1 MGNGHALACFCL
13 PTTKN
18 KMLVPSP
25 GQMPVCPCLLKSQ
38 IYRACHAQWALP
50 IGHLCKILPM
60 PGIFKWENVRYG
72 CSHTPKFTKGKMPI
86 WPCLLPNTNRSR
98 EPSLHWYSPR
108 YFHFMIIMCKVF
120 NYVIA
125 FFIVDIKQYKLR
137 LFSSLKSIVSTLNEP
152 KKFFLSVS
160 EKVWYG

>member
-1 MGNGHALACFCL
+1 MRNFQMQRRDARVEISTIGASDGHALACFCL

-60 PGIFKWENVRYG
+60 PGYFQMRKCLIWLLSYPQIYKRENAYLA
-72 CSHTPKFTKGKMPI
+72 MPI
-86 WPCLLPNTNRSR
+86 AQHKQKQRAITTLVFTQVLS
-98 EPSLHWYSPR
+98 
-108 YFHFMIIMCKVF
+108 FHDNNV
-120 NYVIA
+120 
-125 FFIVDIKQYKLR
+125 
-137 LFSSLKSIVSTLNEP
+137 
-152 KKFFLSVS
+152 
-160 EKVWYG
+160 